1 MKIYNKRELQS
12 IATNNSA
19 DMDYKGFMKIY
30 KKGTSKPYSFLT
42 IDNITLSAK
51 DLLRLRKKIY
61 NSLIKMTLTDELKI
75 IDGKIKAN
83 QDKYGSDREA
93 AKFLHYHQKNWMNMN
108 IWLVKIWDI
117 KK

>member
-12 IATNNSA
+12 IATSNSA

-51 DLLRLRKKIY
+51 DLLRLRKKIF
-61 NSLIKMTLTDELKI
+61 NSLIKMTLTDELKLLMARLKQIKINMVQTEKQLNFCI
-75 IDGKIKAN
+75 IIKRT
-83 QDKYGSDREA
+83 G
-93 AKFLHYHQKNWMNMN
+93 W
-108 IWLVKIWDI
+108 I
-117 KK
+117 